1 MGVLK
6 SPNIFQEKIS
16 ELFKGF
22 NMVHAYI
29 DGVLVISNNEFKD
42 HLNTLEKFLQIIAEA
57 GLKINAV
64 K

>member
-1 MGVLK
+1 
-6 SPNIFQEKIS
+6 
-16 ELFKGF
+16 
-22 NMVHAYI
+22 MVHAYI